1 MYKCKEC
8 NAPVLILEGH
18 EPIRS
23 CSHKST
29 IVMDMNAVA
38 SGKSEVSVGKKK

>member
-23 CSHKST
+23 CKHTTT
-29 IVMDMNAVA
+29 IIADITAVT
-38 SGKSEVSVGKKK
+38 SGKSEVSVSKKK